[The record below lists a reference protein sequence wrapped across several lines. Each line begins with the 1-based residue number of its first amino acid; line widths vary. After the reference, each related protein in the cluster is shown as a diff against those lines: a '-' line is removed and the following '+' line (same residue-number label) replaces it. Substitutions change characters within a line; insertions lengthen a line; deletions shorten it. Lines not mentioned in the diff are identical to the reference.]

1 MRNEFNAELR
11 ELGMLLTDMAS
22 VAEKAIDLVTASLDP
37 AKQGSAQEALSLTK
51 NMDQME
57 REIENRCVK
66 LLLKQQPVARD
77 LRVISAAMKM
87 VTDLQRIGDQCAN
100 IAETSR
106 FLTARGES
114 PKLEKIRSMSVCSGA
129 MVKQAI
135 AAYVANDLEAADRV
149 VRLDDEVDA
158 LFLEVK
164 GELVDL
170 IAGNRREADQA
181 IDLLMTA
188 KYLERIADHAVNI
201 AQWAIY
207 CVTGE
212 IQPTN

>member
-1 MRNEFNAELR
+1 MRNEFNAELS
-11 ELGMLLTDMAS
+11 ELGTLLTDMAS
-22 VAEKAIDLVTASLDP
+22 VAEEAIDLVTASLDP

-66 LLLKQQPVARD
+66 LLLKQQPVAHD

-114 PKLEKIRSMSVCSGA
+114 PKLEKIRSMSLRSGA

-170 IAGNRREADQA
+170 IAGNRKEADQA

>member
-22 VAEKAIDLVTASLDP
+22 VAEEAIDLVTASLDP

-114 PKLEKIRSMSVCSGA
+114 PKLEKIRSMSVRSGA

>member
-11 ELGMLLTDMAS
+11 ELGILLTDMAS
-22 VAEKAIDLVTASLDP
+22 VAEEAIDLVTASLDP

-100 IAETSR
+100 IAATSR
-106 FLTARGES
+106 FLTARG
-114 PKLEKIRSMSVCSGA
+114 
-129 MVKQAI
+129 
-135 AAYVANDLEAADRV
+135 
-149 VRLDDEVDA
+149 
-158 LFLEVK
+158 
-164 GELVDL
+164 
-170 IAGNRREADQA
+170 
-181 IDLLMTA
+181 
-188 KYLERIADHAVNI
+188 
-201 AQWAIY
+201 
-207 CVTGE
+207 
-212 IQPTN
+212 

>member
-22 VAEKAIDLVTASLDP
+22 VAEEAIDLVTASLDP

-106 FLTARGES
+106 VLTARGES
-114 PKLEKIRSMSVCSGA
+114 PKLEKIRSMSVRSGA

>member
-1 MRNEFNAELR
+1 MRNEFNAELS
-11 ELGMLLTDMAS
+11 ELGTLLTDMAS
-22 VAEKAIDLVTASLDP
+22 VAEEAIDLVTASLDP

-114 PKLEKIRSMSVCSGA
+114 PKLEKIRSMSVRSGA

>member
-1 MRNEFNAELR
+1 MRNEFNAELS
-11 ELGMLLTDMAS
+11 ELGTLLTDMAS
-22 VAEKAIDLVTASLDP
+22 VAEEAIDLVTASLDP

-66 LLLKQQPVARD
+66 LLLKQQPVAHD

-114 PKLEKIRSMSVCSGA
+114 PKLEKIRSMSLRSGA

-135 AAYVANDLEAADRV
+135 AAYVTNDLEAADRV

-170 IAGNRREADQA
+170 IAGNRKEADQA

>member
-11 ELGMLLTDMAS
+11 ELGTLLTDMAS
-22 VAEKAIDLVTASLDP
+22 VAEEAIDLVTASLDP

-66 LLLKQQPVARD
+66 LLLKQQPVAHD

-114 PKLEKIRSMSVCSGA
+114 PKLEKIRSMSLRSGA

-135 AAYVANDLEAADRV
+135 AAYVTNDLEAADRV

-170 IAGNRREADQA
+170 IAGNRKEADQA